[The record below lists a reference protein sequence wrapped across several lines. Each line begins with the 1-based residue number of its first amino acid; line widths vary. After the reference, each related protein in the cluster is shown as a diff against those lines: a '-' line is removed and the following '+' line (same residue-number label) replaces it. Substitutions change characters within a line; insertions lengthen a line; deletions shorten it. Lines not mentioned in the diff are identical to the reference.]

1 MATAPI
7 FVATHPRS
15 CSTAFERVFMTRQ
28 DDLVCAHEPFGDAYY
43 FGPEHLGSRFAD
55 EPQIRE
61 ESDYANTTYK
71 EVLDQLLA
79 QHDGKRVFIK
89 DMAYYLFA
97 PDGQPTHVAPSLADM
112 ATVEDKQQSD
122 GDTANPTTLPL
133 SALRK
138 FQFTFLIRH
147 PRRSIPSYYR
157 CTVPPLVESTRFNE
171 FMPCEAGYAELRQ
184 LFDYLRKQGIV
195 DSNEITIIDADDLL
209 DRPAA
214 GVEAFCKAVGLD
226 FRPEMLQWGGDSASQ
241 QHVSKAFEKWTGWH
255 NDALA
260 STGLQARTSHKKT
273 PSPAEE
279 DAEWLAKYGEKGQ
292 KVIRDCVEANTPDY
306 EYLKQFALNF

>member
-1 MATAPI
+1 MSTAPI

-43 FGPEHLGSRFAD
+43 FGPEHLGLRFAD
-55 EPQIRE
+55 QPQVRE
-61 ESDYANTTYK
+61 SSDYVHTTYK
-71 EVLDQLLA
+71 DVLDSLLT
-79 QHDGKRVFIK
+79 HENGKRVFIK
-89 DMAYYLFA
+89 DMAYYLYA
-97 PDGQPTHVAPSLADM
+97 PDGQPTHLAPSLADQTG
-112 ATVEDKQQSD
+112 AGERQQ
-122 GDTANPTTLPL
+122 TALPL
-133 SALRK
+133 SALQK
-138 FQFTFLIRH
+138 FRFAFLIRH

-157 CTVPPLVESTRFNE
+157 CTVPPLVETTRFNE
-171 FMPCEAGYAELRQ
+171 FMPCEAGYAELRR
-184 LFDYLRKQGIV
+184 LFDYLREQGIV
-195 DSNEITIIDADDLL
+195 DSSSITIIDADDLL

-214 GVEAFCKAVGLD
+214 GIKAFCDAVGLD
-226 FRPEMLQWGGDSASQ
+226 FCPEMLQWGGDTASQ
-241 QHVSKAFEKWTGWH
+241 QHVSKAFEKWAGWH

-279 DAEWLAKYGEKGQ
+279 DAEWRAKYGEEGQ

-306 EYLKQFALNF
+306 EYLKQFALKF